1 MCFVL
6 DTNTFHRVFNRDCK
20 EHVDFSPLLEW
31 LYNHPRTS
39 LVIGGKAYRREIG
52 RLSKY
57 LTYLVE
63 LKRARKLSEIDD
75 SVVDAEEDRL
85 RDLVTHRNFDDP
97 HIVALF
103 CASGCLL
110 FASHDKR
117 ADPFLKM
124 KALYPKGQK
133 RPRIYRECKHKTLLT
148 DANIVALRNLRK

>member
-6 DTNTFHRVFNRDCK
+6 DANSFHRVFNRDCK
-20 EHVDFSPLLEW
+20 EHADFSPLREW

-39 LVIGGKAYRREIG
+39 LVIGGKTYREEIG

-57 LTYLVE
+57 LTYVVE

-75 SVVDAEEDRL
+75 AVVDAEEDRVRRL
-85 RDLVTHRNFDDP
+85 MTRRNFDDP

-124 KALYPKGQK
+124 KALYLKGQK
-133 RPRIYRECKHKTLLT
+133 RPRIYRKWKHRTLLT
-148 DANIVALRNLRK
+148 DANIVALRNLRN

>member
-1 MCFVL
+1 MCFIL
-6 DTNTFHRVFNRDCK
+6 DANSFHRLFDRTSK
-20 EHVDFSPLLEW
+20 EHAAFSPLLEW
-31 LYNHPRTS
+31 LYDHPRTS
-39 LVIGGKAYRREIG
+39 LVIGGKTYRDEIG
-52 RLSKY
+52 RLCKY

-75 SVVDAEEDRL
+75 AVVDAEEERVSA
-85 RDLVTHRNFDDP
+85 LVTHRNFDDA

-124 KALYPKGQK
+124 KKLYPKGQK
-133 RPRIYRECKHKTLLT
+133 RPRIYRTCQHKTLLT
-148 DANIVALRNLRK
+148 DANIVELRNLRN